1 MTKSIAEIRAMAA
14 AFHDGAAGFDNNS
27 RLNAYECDG
36 ESGFGTRPDKPG
48 CGAYI
53 VTVDREPGVT
63 PFMLKCGLCG
73 QMAHSKFYRVQ
84 PTLTATHEW
93 YRPDSL
99 AGLNSHEREHVEKG
113 GLLLR
118 PIDDGGWTRVETAES
133 ASYDAKVAEF
143 KRAFDEAHKIE
154 RLTAMA
160 ALRDTDT
167 SKLDGKIKREDYPN
181 RQQYRAA
188 KRADRKPLM
197 KPPGFA

>member
-1 MTKSIAEIRAMAA
+1 MSKSIAEIRAMAA
-14 AFHDGAAGFDNNS
+14 AFHDGAAGFDNTT

-36 ESGFGTRPDKPG
+36 EKSFSGNPDKPG

-63 PFMLKCGLCG
+63 PFMVKCELCG

-84 PTLTATHEW
+84 ASLVPTHEW

-99 AGLNSHEREHVEKG
+99 TGLNPYELEHVEKG

-118 PIDDGGWTRVETAES
+118 SIDGAAWTANNIISDIEEMKRHADRARHLELLK
-133 ASYDAKVAEF
+133 ASLANE
-143 KRAFDEAHKIE
+143 IE
-154 RLTAMA
+154 PR
-160 ALRDTDT
+160 
-167 SKLDGKIKREDYPN
+167 KLDSKIKREDYAN

-188 KRADRKPLM
+188 VRDERKPNM
-197 KPPGFA
+197 KPRGFA